1 MKISKNLIAEV
12 KNDFV
17 PLSRD
22 AEGQL
27 KGGFGSVTFSGGISP
42 QADNNCYC
50 GEMNNCSCPFN
61 PATKQRNNCN
71 CPYDKKADSV
81 YTPSLN
87 NCECNSNNC
96 NCRSAS
102 TKKSSTGVT
111 FSTLLF

>member
-1 MKISKNLIAEV
+1 MKISKNLIEEV

-27 KGGFGSVTFSGGISP
+27 KGGFGSVTFSGGMSP

-50 GEMNNCSCPFN
+50 GASDNCNCPYYA
-61 PATKQRNNCN
+61 ATKPRNNCN
-71 CPYDKKADSV
+71 CPNDKSADSAF
-81 YTPSLN
+81 TPSQN

-96 NCRSAS
+96 NCPSHTTKNNSAN
-102 TKKSSTGVT
+102 VT